1 MAAGAVREQV
11 RMIVAPALTAA
22 GFDFEG
28 LELARA
34 GGRTVLRVLV
44 DRDGGVDL
52 EGLTAATRAVSLA
65 LDAADGAGAAGG
77 LAGPYTLEVSSR
89 GVDRPLV
96 AARHWRRAV
105 GRLVNVRL
113 ADATRVSGRLV
124 AAGETAATLATASG
138 ERQLAYAEVTHA
150 HVVVEFAP
158 DRP

>member
-11 RMIVAPALTAA
+11 REIVAPALEAA
-22 GFDFEG
+22 GFDLEG

-52 EGLTAATRAVSLA
+52 EGLTTATRAVSLA
-65 LDAADGAGAAGG
+65 LDAADRVGSAGG
-77 LAGPYTLEVSSR
+77 PAGPYTLEVSSR

-96 AARHWRRAV
+96 EPRHWRRAV
-105 GRLVNVRL
+105 GRLVTVRL

-124 AAGETAATLATASG
+124 AAGETAATVETTGGPRL
-138 ERQLAYAEVTHA
+138 LAYAEVA
-150 HVVVEFAP
+150 RAVVVVEFAS